1 MPQLTARPA
10 SRAGRKWRQN
20 IPDHLYNRFHLR
32 ATLCTTFSAHARA
45 SVSRLQRKGWA
56 MLVGGRRA
64 RRPQSQRPEGERP
77 EGGKAGGKRPGG
89 ERPEPRDA
97 ARWARDNGVTL
108 GAVTLIV
115 IQLLWM
121 GTLLARSY
129 FRQDDYFNFDRA
141 LATGFTWKYLM
152 LVSAGHMA
160 PLGFAISWLLAR
172 LALYSWPLTCI
183 VILAL
188 VAAACFA
195 LLRVLR
201 TLFGDRPAIL
211 IPLAV
216 YLFCPLALAAVD
228 WWSVAVQ
235 TLPLELS
242 IFLAVDAHVR
252 YVRSGRMRTAVA
264 AAGWLL
270 LGLATVQKG
279 AVTPLLLFALTS
291 GFLVKGR
298 WMAGVAIATRRYWR
312 AWLLYGVLLAGYCAL
327 FFSRLGSSTTPPSSP
342 GPAGRVISFVSTLI
356 GTTLVPGA
364 LGGPWRW
371 TVIGDGYA
379 QASPPAALQ
388 QLSWGLALLIVV
400 ASCVYRVRAWRAW
413 AIIVG
418 WIAVAD
424 VFPVVIGRLGVSQP
438 ALLGLQARYVTDAVS
453 VLALCLGLAFL
464 PLAGEEGGYRFRLPA
479 RAAPGSGEVPGSG
492 EAPGAGAAPD
502 DEGHEEAPG
511 DEEPSRDEEV
521 HGSEEAPGYE
531 QAPGTGGVSGDEA
544 APRSAAPVLRPVTPA
559 ARNAILVLLAVFLG
573 GSFWSLQALEGI
585 TSTQAARSYI
595 ATARIAVAKAPPGAL
610 IVDGP
615 TPAFIMDP
623 YLFYPSGY
631 TSRVIG
637 AIARGYPAKHLTWTT
652 SPHGGITRTLMV
664 FDAQGRLRPAA
675 LAGVASGPPRGH
687 RCWKL
692 AAAGT
697 AIPLSRP
704 LYRWSWTVRLDY
716 SGPAAVLMVGFGGN
730 QAQAALPA
738 GTHAFYVHLAAG
750 SGKAVTVTP
759 LSAAPSQCLTGVTV
773 GTWQPVP
780 SGRPIPTAPAA
791 G

>member
-1 MPQLTARPA
+1 MLVRGRWSAPRPA
-10 SRAGRKWRQN
+10 
-20 IPDHLYNRFHLR
+20 
-32 ATLCTTFSAHARA
+32 
-45 SVSRLQRKGWA
+45 
-56 MLVGGRRA
+56 
-64 RRPQSQRPEGERP
+64 E
-77 EGGKAGGKRPGG
+77 

-97 ARWARDNGVTL
+97 AGWARDNGVTL

-141 LATGFTWKYLM
+141 LSSGLTWKYLM
-152 LVSAGHMA
+152 LLSAGHMA
-160 PLGFAISWLLAR
+160 PLGFGISWVLAR
-172 LALYSWPLTCI
+172 LALYNWPLICI

-188 VAAACFA
+188 VAAACVA

-242 IFLAVDAHVR
+242 IFMAVDAHVR
-252 YVRSGRMRTAVA
+252 YLRGGRMRTAVA

-270 LGLATVQKG
+270 LGMATAQKG

-291 GFLVKGR
+291 AFFVEGR
-298 WMAGVAIATRRYWR
+298 WIAAASVALRRYWR
-312 AWLLYGVLLAGYCAL
+312 AWVLYGVLLAGYCAL
-327 FFSRLGSSTTPPSSP
+327 FFSRLPSSTTPATAP
-342 GPAGRVISFVSTLI
+342 GPVGRVISFVSTLV
-356 GTTLVPGA
+356 GTTMVPGA
-364 LGGPWRW
+364 LGGPWHW
-371 TVIGDGYA
+371 AVIGDGYA

-388 QLSWGLALLIVV
+388 QLSWGLALLIVL
-400 ASCVYRVRAWRAW
+400 ASCIYRVRAWRAW
-413 AIIVG
+413 AIIAG
-418 WIAVAD
+418 WIAAAD
-424 VFPVVIGRLGVSQP
+424 VIPVVIGRLGAEQP

-453 VLALCLGLAFL
+453 VLALCLGFAFL
-464 PLAGEEGGYRFRLPA
+464 PLAGDEGGYRFRRPA
-479 RAAPGSGEVPGSG
+479 WASPGAGTPASGTPGIS
-492 EAPGAGAAPD
+492 APGAGTPGTAGAPD
-502 DEGHEEAPG
+502 DRAPDDGGVPDDGAPG
-511 DEEPSRDEEV
+511 
-521 HGSEEAPGYE
+521 
-531 QAPGTGGVSGDEA
+531 
-544 APRSAAPVLRPVTPA
+544 SAAPVLRPLPPA
-559 ARNAILVLLAVFLG
+559 ARNATLVLLALFLA

-585 TSTQAARSYI
+585 TNTRAARSYI
-595 ATARIAVAKAPPGAL
+595 ATARIAVAKAPRGAL

-623 YLFYPSGY
+623 YLFYLTGY

-637 AIARGYPAKHLTWTT
+637 AMARAYPAKHLTWTT
-652 SPHGGITRTLMV
+652 SPHGGITRTVMI

-675 LAGVASGPPRGH
+675 LAGVASGPPRGR

-692 AAAGT
+692 TGAGT
-697 AIPLSRP
+697 PIPLPRS
-704 LYRWSWTVRLDY
+704 LFRWSWTLRLNY
-716 SGPAAVLMVGFGGN
+716 SGPATLLTVSFGGN

-738 GTHAFYVHLAAG
+738 GTHAVYVPLAAG
-750 SGKAVTVTP
+750 SGKAVTVTQP
-759 LSAAPSQCLTGVTV
+759 SPAPSQCLSGVTV
-773 GTWQPVP
+773 GTWHAVP
-780 SGRPIPTAPAA
+780 SGRPIPAAPVA

>member
-1 MPQLTARPA
+1 MPQVTAGPAKRP
-10 SRAGRKWRQN
+10 GPKWRQI
-20 IPDHLYNRFHLR
+20 IPAHPYNRFHLR
-32 ATLCTTFSAHARA
+32 ATLCTTFSAYVRA
-45 SVSRLQRKGWA
+45 SLSRLQRKGWA
-56 MLVGGRRA
+56 MVVRGRRVL
-64 RRPQSQRPEGERP
+64 PRP
-77 EGGKAGGKRPGG
+77 EGGRPEGGRPQR
-89 ERPEPRDA
+89 ERLEPRDA
-97 ARWARDNGVTL
+97 AGWIRDHGVTL

-141 LATGFTWKYLM
+141 LASGFTWKYLM
-152 LVSAGHMA
+152 LLSAGHMA
-160 PLGFAISWLLAR
+160 PLGFAISWVLAR
-172 LALYSWPLTCI
+172 VALYNWPLTSI
-183 VILAL
+183 IILAL

-242 IFLAVDAHVR
+242 IFMAVDAHVR

-270 LGLATVQKG
+270 LGLATAQKG

-291 GFLVKGR
+291 GFFVKGR
-298 WMAGVAIATRRYWR
+298 WIAAVAVTARRYWR
-312 AWLLYGVLLAGYCAL
+312 AWVLYGVLLAGYCVL
-327 FFSRLGSSTTPPSSP
+327 FFSRLGSSTTPPSAP

-371 TVIGDGYA
+371 AVIGDGYA

-400 ASCVYRVRAWRAW
+400 ISCVYRVRAWRAW

-418 WIAVAD
+418 WIVVAD
-424 VFPVVIGRLGVSQP
+424 VFPVVIGRLGVAQP
-438 ALLGLQARYVTDAVS
+438 GLLGLQARYVTDAVA

-464 PLAGEEGGYRFRLPA
+464 PLAGEQDGYRFRLPA
-479 RAAPGSGEVPGSG
+479 RAAPGDR
-492 EAPGAGAAPD
+492 EALGDEGHEEALD
-502 DEGHEEAPG
+502 DEGHEEALG
-511 DEEPSRDEEV
+511 DEEASRDEE
-521 HGSEEAPGYE
+521 APGDV
-531 QAPGTGGVSGDEA
+531 APGDA
-544 APRSAAPVLRPVTPA
+544 APGSPVPVLRPVTPA
-559 ARNAILVLLAVFLG
+559 ARNATVLLLAIFLA

-595 ATARIAVAKAPPGAL
+595 ATARIAVAKAPRDAL

-623 YLFYPSGY
+623 YLFYPTGY

-637 AIARGYPAKHLTWTT
+637 AIARGYPAKDLAWTT
-652 SPHGGITRTLMV
+652 SPHGSIARTLMI

-675 LAGVASGPPRGH
+675 LAGVASGPPRGR

-692 AAAGT
+692 TGAGT
-697 AIPLSRP
+697 AIPLPRP
-704 LYRWSWTVRLDY
+704 LYRWSWIVRVDY
-716 SGPAAVLMVGFGGN
+716 SGPATVLMVGFGGN

-738 GTHAFYVHLAAG
+738 GAHAFYVHLAAG
-750 SGKAVTVTP
+750 SGKTVTVSQ
-759 LSAAPSQCLTGVTV
+759 LSPAPAQCLAGVTV
-773 GTWQPVP
+773 GTWQPSP
-780 SGRPIPTAPAA
+780 SGRPLPAAPAA

>member
-1 MPQLTARPA
+1 
-10 SRAGRKWRQN
+10 
-20 IPDHLYNRFHLR
+20 
-32 ATLCTTFSAHARA
+32 
-45 SVSRLQRKGWA
+45 
-56 MLVGGRRA
+56 MLVGA
-64 RRPQSQRPEGERP
+64 RRVLHRPEGKRPGGQPPGGERP
-77 EGGKAGGKRPGG
+77 EGERPGG
-89 ERPEPRDA
+89 ERPEGERPGGERLGGERLEPRDA
-97 ARWARDNGVTL
+97 AGWVRDHGVTL

-115 IQLLWM
+115 VQLLWM

-141 LATGFTWKYLM
+141 LASGFSWKYLM
-152 LVSAGHMA
+152 LLSAGHMA

-172 LALYSWPLTCI
+172 VALYSWPLTCI
-183 VILAL
+183 IILAL

-201 TLFGDRPAIL
+201 TLFGDRPGIL

-252 YVRSGRMRTAVA
+252 YLRSGRMRTALA

-291 GFLVKGR
+291 GFFVKGR
-298 WMAGVAIATRRYWR
+298 WITGVAVAARRYWR
-312 AWLLYGVLLAGYCAL
+312 AWVLYGVLLAGYCAL
-327 FFSRLGSSTTPPSSP
+327 FFSRLGSSTTPPSDP
-342 GPAGRVISFVSTLI
+342 GPAGRVISFLSTLV

-371 TVIGDGYA
+371 AVIGDGYA
-379 QASPPAALQ
+379 QARPPAALQ

-479 RAAPGSGEVPGSG
+479 RV
-492 EAPGAGAAPD
+492 APGAAEPPGDEGHED
-502 DEGHEEAPG
+502 DEGHEEALG
-511 DEEPSRDEEV
+511 DEEASRDEEV
-521 HGSEEAPGYE
+521 PGGEEAPDGEEAPG
-531 QAPGTGGVSGDEA
+531 G
-544 APRSAAPVLRPVTPA
+544 APRRSSTPLLRPVAPA
-559 ARNAILVLLAVFLG
+559 ARNAILVLLALFLA

-610 IVDGP
+610 IMDGP

-631 TSRVIG
+631 TSQVIG
-637 AIARGYPAKHLTWTT
+637 AIARGSPAKHLTWTT
-652 SPHGGITRTLMV
+652 SPRGAIARTLMT

-675 LAGVASGPPRGH
+675 LAGVTSGPPPSR

-692 AAAGT
+692 TGAGT
-697 AIPLSRP
+697 PIPLPRP
-704 LYRWSWTVRLDY
+704 LFRWSWFVRLDY
-716 SGPAAVLMVGFGGN
+716 SGPATVLMVGFGGN

-750 SGKAVTVTP
+750 SGKVVTVTQ
-759 LSAAPSQCLTGVTV
+759 LSPAPSQCLTGVTV

-780 SGRPIPTAPAA
+780 SGRPIPAVPAA

>member
-1 MPQLTARPA
+1 
-10 SRAGRKWRQN
+10 
-20 IPDHLYNRFHLR
+20 
-32 ATLCTTFSAHARA
+32 
-45 SVSRLQRKGWA
+45 
-56 MLVGGRRA
+56 
-64 RRPQSQRPEGERP
+64 
-77 EGGKAGGKRPGG
+77 
-89 ERPEPRDA
+89 
-97 ARWARDNGVTL
+97 VTL

-141 LATGFTWKYLM
+141 LASGFTWKYLM
-152 LVSAGHMA
+152 LLSAGHMA
-160 PLGFAISWLLAR
+160 PLGFAISWVLAR
-172 LALYSWPLTCI
+172 VALYNWPLTCL

-188 VAAACFA
+188 VAAVCFA

-211 IPLAV
+211 VPLAV

-228 WWSVAVQ
+228 WWSVAAQ

-252 YVRSGRMRTAVA
+252 YLRSGRMRTAVA

-270 LGLATVQKG
+270 LGLATAQKG

-291 GFLVKGR
+291 AFFVKGR
-298 WMAGVAIATRRYWR
+298 WIAAVGVAARRYWR
-312 AWLLYGVLLAGYCAL
+312 AWLLYGVLLAGYCVL
-327 FFSRLGSSTTPPSSP
+327 FFSRLGSSTTPPSAP

-379 QASPPAALQ
+379 QANPPAALQ

-400 ASCVYRVRAWRAW
+400 VSCVYRVRAWRAW

-464 PLAGEEGGYRFRLPA
+464 PLAGEEGGYRFRLAA
-479 RAAPGSGEVPGSG
+479 RAAPDDRT
-492 EAPGAGAAPD
+492 APDAGAAAGAEAASGDEDDEDDED
-502 DEGHEEAPG
+502 DEGPPG
-511 DEEPSRDEEV
+511 DEEPSRDEEPWRDEEV
-521 HGSEEAPGYE
+521 PSDEAPGS
-531 QAPGTGGVSGDEA
+531 PV
-544 APRSAAPVLRPVTPA
+544 PVLRPVAPA
-559 ARNAILVLLAVFLG
+559 ARNAILVLLALFLA
-573 GSFWSLQALEGI
+573 GSFWSLQALDGI

-595 ATARIAVAKAPPGAL
+595 GTARIAVAKAPPGAL

-623 YLFYPSGY
+623 YLFYPTGY

-652 SPHGGITRTLMV
+652 SPHGDIARTLMI

-675 LAGVASGPPRGH
+675 LAGVSSGPPPGR

-692 AAAGT
+692 TGAGT
-697 AIPLSRP
+697 SIPLPRP
-704 LYRWSWTVRLDY
+704 LYRWSWIVQLDY
-716 SGPAAVLMVGFGGN
+716 SGPATVLMVGFGGN

-738 GTHAFYVHLAAG
+738 GAHAFYVHLAAG
-750 SGKAVTVTP
+750 SGKEVTVTQ
-759 LSAAPSQCLTGVTV
+759 LSPGPSQCLTGVTV
-773 GTWQPVP
+773 GTWQPAP
-780 SGRPIPTAPAA
+780 SGRPIPAVPAA

>member
-1 MPQLTARPA
+1 MPEVTAGPANRP
-10 SRAGRKWRQN
+10 GPKWRRN
-20 IPDHLYNRFHLR
+20 IPGHLYNRFQLR
-32 ATLCTTFSAHARA
+32 ATLCTTFSARARA

-56 MLVGGRRA
+56 MLVGGRRVLL
-64 RRPQSQRPEGERP
+64 RPGGERPEGERP
-77 EGGKAGGKRPGG
+77 EG
-89 ERPEPRDA
+89 ERAEPRDA
-97 ARWARDNGVTL
+97 AGWARDNGVTL

-121 GTLLARSY
+121 ATLLARSY

-141 LATGFTWKYLM
+141 LAAGFSWKYLM
-152 LVSAGHMA
+152 LLSAGHMA
-160 PLGFAISWLLAR
+160 PLGFAISWVLAR
-172 LALYSWPLTCI
+172 VALYNWPLTCI

-252 YVRSGRMRTAVA
+252 YVRSGRMRSAVA

-291 GFLVKGR
+291 GFFVKGR
-298 WMAGVAIATRRYWR
+298 WIAAVAIAARRYWR
-312 AWLLYGVLLAGYCAL
+312 AWVLYGVLLAGYCVL
-327 FFSRLGSSTTPPSSP
+327 FFSRLGSSTTPPSAP

-371 TVIGDGYA
+371 AVIGDGYA
-379 QASPPAALQ
+379 QARPPAALQ

-400 ASCVYRVRAWRAW
+400 VSCVYRVRAWRAW
-413 AIIVG
+413 AIMVG

-464 PLAGEEGGYRFRLPA
+464 PLAGEDGGYRFRLPA
-479 RAAPGSGEVPGSG
+479 RAAPGAGQ
-492 EAPGAGAAPD
+492 APGDVD
-502 DEGHEEAPG
+502 DEDDEEAPG

-521 HGSEEAPGYE
+521 PGDEEAPG
-531 QAPGTGGVSGDEA
+531 DET
-544 APRSAAPVLRPVTPA
+544 PRSPVPALRPVAPA
-559 ARNAILVLLAVFLG
+559 ARNAILVLLALFLA
-573 GSFWSLQALEGI
+573 GSFWSLQALDGI

-637 AIARGYPAKHLTWTT
+637 AIARGYPGKHLAWTT
-652 SPHGGITRTLMV
+652 SPHGGIARTLMV

-675 LAGVASGPPRGH
+675 LAGVSSGPPRH
-687 RCWKL
+687 RRCWKL
-692 AAAGT
+692 AGT
-697 AIPLSRP
+697 GSSIPLPRP
-704 LYRWSWTVRLDY
+704 LYRWSWFVRLDY
-716 SGPAAVLMVGFGGN
+716 SGPATVLMVGFGGN
-730 QAQAALPA
+730 QAPAALPA

-750 SGKAVTVTP
+750 SGKEVTVTP
-759 LSAAPSQCLTGVTV
+759 LSPAPSQCLTGVTV
-773 GTWQPVP
+773 GTWQPAP
-780 SGRPIPTAPAA
+780 SGRPIPATPAA

>member
-1 MPQLTARPA
+1 MPQVTARPA
-10 SRAGRKWRQN
+10 NRPGPKWRQN
-20 IPDHLYNRFHLR
+20 IPDRLYNRFHLR

-45 SVSRLQRKGWA
+45 TVSRLQRKGWA
-56 MLVGGRRA
+56 MLVGGRRVLL
-64 RRPQSQRPEGERP
+64 RPEGQRPGGERPEGERP
-77 EGGKAGGKRPGG
+77 EG
-89 ERPEPRDA
+89 ERAEPRDA
-97 ARWARDNGVTL
+97 AGWARDNGVTL

-121 GTLLARSY
+121 GTLLARTY

-160 PLGFAISWLLAR
+160 PLGFAISWVLAR
-172 LALYSWPLTCI
+172 LALYNWPLTCI

-201 TLFGDRPAIL
+201 TLFGDRQAIL

-242 IFLAVDAHVR
+242 IFLAMDAHVR

-264 AAGWLL
+264 AAAWLL

-279 AVTPLLLFALTS
+279 AVTPLLLFARDL
-291 GFLVKGR
+291 GFPGEGALDR
-298 WMAGVAIATRRYWR
+298 RVAIAARRYWR
-312 AWLLYGVLLAGYCAL
+312 AWVLYGVLLAGYCAL

-342 GPAGRVISFVSTLI
+342 GPAGRVISFVSTLV

-371 TVIGDGYA
+371 AVIGDGYA

-400 ASCVYRVRAWRAW
+400 VSCVYRVRAWRAW
-413 AIIVG
+413 AIMVG

-464 PLAGEEGGYRFRLPA
+464 PLAGEEDGYRFRLPA
-479 RAAPGSGEVPGSG
+479 RAAPDAG
-492 EAPGAGAAPD
+492 EAPGWRGRRRLARMTRVTTVTRSHRAMRSHGATRSPRAKRPRAGYARPSGPGPASRDPRRAQCHPGAAGRLPGRLVLVAAGAGRD
-502 DEGHEEAPG
+502 HQHPG
-511 DEEPSRDEEV
+511 RAVLHRHRADR
-521 HGSEEAPGYE
+521 GSEG
-531 QAPGTGGVSGDEA
+531 
-544 APRSAAPVLRPVTPA
+544 
-559 ARNAILVLLAVFLG
+559 
-573 GSFWSLQALEGI
+573 
-585 TSTQAARSYI
+585 
-595 ATARIAVAKAPPGAL
+595 ATGAL

-637 AIARGYPAKHLTWTT
+637 AIARDYPAKHLTWTT
-652 SPHGGITRTLMV
+652 SPHGGIARTLMV

-675 LAGVASGPPRGH
+675 VAGLASGPPRGR

-697 AIPLSRP
+697 PIPLPRP
-704 LYRWSWTVRLDY
+704 LYRWSWTVRLEY
-716 SGPAAVLMVGFGGN
+716 SGPATALMVGFGGN

-738 GTHAFYVHLAAG
+738 GTHAVYVHLAAG
-750 SGKAVTVTP
+750 SGNEVTVTP
-759 LSAAPSQCLTGVTV
+759 LSPAPSQCLTGVSV

-780 SGRPIPTAPAA
+780 SGPPIPAMPAA

>member
-1 MPQLTARPA
+1 MPEVTARPA
-10 SRAGRKWRQN
+10 NRPGPKWRQN
-20 IPDHLYNRFHLR
+20 IPGRLYNRFQLR

-56 MLVGGRRA
+56 MLVGGRRVLL
-64 RRPQSQRPEGERP
+64 RP
-77 EGGKAGGKRPGG
+77 EGGRPEGGRPEDERPVG
-89 ERPEPRDA
+89 ERSEPRDA
-97 ARWARDNGVTL
+97 AGWVRDNGVTL

-141 LATGFTWKYLM
+141 LASGFGWKYLM
-152 LVSAGHMA
+152 LLSAGHMA
-160 PLGFAISWLLAR
+160 PLGFAISWVLAWV
-172 LALYSWPLTCI
+172 ALYNWPLTCI
-183 VILAL
+183 IILAL

-279 AVTPLLLFALTS
+279 AVTPLLLFAVTS

-298 WMAGVAIATRRYWR
+298 WIAAVAVAARRYWR
-312 AWLLYGVLLAGYCAL
+312 AWVLYGVLLAGYCAL
-327 FFSRLGSSTTPPSSP
+327 FFSRLGSSTTPPSAP

-388 QLSWGLALLIVV
+388 QLSWGLALLVV
-400 ASCVYRVRAWRAW
+400 VVSCVYRVRAWRAW

-424 VFPVVIGRLGVSQP
+424 VLPVVIGRLGVSQP

-479 RAAPGSGEVPGSG
+479 RAAPDDRT
-492 EAPGAGAAPD
+492 APDAGAAAGAGAAPGDED
-502 DEGHEEAPG
+502 DEGPPG
-511 DEEPSRDEEV
+511 DEEPSRDEEPWRD
-521 HGSEEAPGYE
+521 EKAPG
-531 QAPGTGGVSGDEA
+531 DET
-544 APRSAAPVLRPVTPA
+544 PRSPVPVLRPVAPA
-559 ARNAILVLLAVFLG
+559 ARNAILVLLALFLA
-573 GSFWSLQALEGI
+573 GSFWSLQALDGI

-610 IVDGP
+610 VVDGP

-652 SPHGGITRTLMV
+652 SPHGGIARTLMV

-675 LAGVASGPPRGH
+675 LAGVSSGPPRDR

-692 AAAGT
+692 VGT
-697 AIPLSRP
+697 GTPIPLPRP
-704 LYRWSWTVRLDY
+704 LYRWSWFVRLDY
-716 SGPAAVLMVGFGGN
+716 SGPATVLKVGFGGN
-730 QAQAALPA
+730 QAPAALPA
-738 GTHAFYVHLAAG
+738 GAHAFYVHLAAG
-750 SGKAVTVTP
+750 SGKEVTVTP
-759 LSAAPSQCLTGVTV
+759 LSSAPSQCLTGVTV
-773 GTWQPVP
+773 GTWQPAP
-780 SGRPIPTAPAA
+780 AGRPIPAVPAA

>member
-1 MPQLTARPA
+1 MLVRGRWSAPRPA
-10 SRAGRKWRQN
+10 
-20 IPDHLYNRFHLR
+20 
-32 ATLCTTFSAHARA
+32 
-45 SVSRLQRKGWA
+45 
-56 MLVGGRRA
+56 
-64 RRPQSQRPEGERP
+64 E
-77 EGGKAGGKRPGG
+77 

-97 ARWARDNGVTL
+97 AGWARDNGVTL

-141 LATGFTWKYLM
+141 LSSGLTWKYLM
-152 LVSAGHMA
+152 LLSAGHMA
-160 PLGFAISWLLAR
+160 PLGFGISWVLAR
-172 LALYSWPLTCI
+172 LALYNWPLICI

-188 VAAACFA
+188 VAAACVA

-242 IFLAVDAHVR
+242 IFMAVDAHVR
-252 YVRSGRMRTAVA
+252 YLRGGRMRTAVA

-270 LGLATVQKG
+270 LGMATAQKG

-291 GFLVKGR
+291 AFFVEGR
-298 WMAGVAIATRRYWR
+298 WIAAASVALRRYWR
-312 AWLLYGVLLAGYCAL
+312 AWVLYGVLLAGYCAL
-327 FFSRLGSSTTPPSSP
+327 FFSRLPSSTTPATAP
-342 GPAGRVISFVSTLI
+342 GPVGRVISFVSTLV
-356 GTTLVPGA
+356 GTTMVPGA
-364 LGGPWRW
+364 LGGPWHW
-371 TVIGDGYA
+371 AVIGDGYA

-388 QLSWGLALLIVV
+388 QLSWGLALLIVL
-400 ASCVYRVRAWRAW
+400 ASCIYRVRAWRAW
-413 AIIVG
+413 AIIAG
-418 WIAVAD
+418 WIAAAD
-424 VFPVVIGRLGVSQP
+424 VIPVVIGRLGAEQP

-453 VLALCLGLAFL
+453 VLALCLGFAFL
-464 PLAGEEGGYRFRLPA
+464 PLAGDEGGYRFRRPA
-479 RAAPGSGEVPGSG
+479 WASPGAGTPASGTPGIS
-492 EAPGAGAAPD
+492 APGAGTPGTAGAPD
-502 DEGHEEAPG
+502 DGAPDDGGVPDDEAPG
-511 DEEPSRDEEV
+511 
-521 HGSEEAPGYE
+521 
-531 QAPGTGGVSGDEA
+531 
-544 APRSAAPVLRPVTPA
+544 SAAPVLRPLPPA
-559 ARNAILVLLAVFLG
+559 ARNVTLVLLALFLA

-585 TSTQAARSYI
+585 TNTRAARSYI
-595 ATARIAVAKAPPGAL
+595 ATARIAVAKAPRGAL

-623 YLFYPSGY
+623 YLFYLTGY

-637 AIARGYPAKHLTWTT
+637 AMARAYTAKHLTWTT
-652 SPHGGITRTLMV
+652 SPRGGITRTVMI

-675 LAGVASGPPRGH
+675 LAGVASGPPRGR

-692 AAAGT
+692 TGGGT
-697 AIPLSRP
+697 PIPLPRS
-704 LYRWSWTVRLDY
+704 LFRWSWTLRLNY
-716 SGPAAVLMVGFGGN
+716 SGPATLLTVSFGGN

-738 GTHAFYVHLAAG
+738 GTHAFYVPLAAG
-750 SGKAVTVTP
+750 SGKAVTVTQP
-759 LSAAPSQCLTGVTV
+759 SPAPSQCLTGVTV
-773 GTWQPVP
+773 GTWHAVP
-780 SGRPIPTAPAA
+780 SGRPIPAAPVA

>member
-1 MPQLTARPA
+1 
-10 SRAGRKWRQN
+10 
-20 IPDHLYNRFHLR
+20 
-32 ATLCTTFSAHARA
+32 
-45 SVSRLQRKGWA
+45 
-56 MLVGGRRA
+56 
-64 RRPQSQRPEGERP
+64 
-77 EGGKAGGKRPGG
+77 
-89 ERPEPRDA
+89 
-97 ARWARDNGVTL
+97 VTL

-141 LATGFTWKYLM
+141 LATGFSWKYLM

-160 PLGFAISWLLAR
+160 PLGFAISWVLAR
-172 LALYSWPLTCI
+172 LALYNWPLTCI

-242 IFLAVDAHVR
+242 IFLAMDAHVR

-264 AAGWLL
+264 AAAWLL

-279 AVTPLLLFALTS
+279 AVTPLLLFAVTS

-298 WMAGVAIATRRYWR
+298 WIAGVAIAARRYWR

-342 GPAGRVISFVSTLI
+342 GPAGRVISFVSTLV

-371 TVIGDGYA
+371 AVIGDGYA

-400 ASCVYRVRAWRAW
+400 VSCVYRVRAWRAW

-453 VLALCLGLAFL
+453 VLVLCLGLAFL
-464 PLAGEEGGYRFRLPA
+464 PLAGEEDGYRFRLPG
-479 RAAPGSGEVPGSG
+479 RAAPGAG
-492 EAPGAGAAPD
+492 EAPADQGDQD
-502 DEGHEEAPG
+502 DDGDEPPG

-521 HGSEEAPGYE
+521 PGDEETPGEVAPGE
-531 QAPGTGGVSGDEA
+531 VAPV
-544 APRSAAPVLRPVTPA
+544 PPAPVLRPVTPA
-559 ARNAILVLLAVFLG
+559 ARGAILVLLAVFLA
-573 GSFWSLQALEGI
+573 GSFWSLQALDGI

-637 AIARGYPAKHLTWTT
+637 AIARDYPAKHLTWTT
-652 SPHGGITRTLMV
+652 SPHGGIARTLMV

-675 LAGVASGPPRGH
+675 LAGVSSGPPR
-687 RCWKL
+687 RRNCWKL
-692 AAAGT
+692 TGAGT
-697 AIPLSRP
+697 PIPLPRP

-716 SGPAAVLMVGFGGN
+716 SGPATVVLVGFGGN

-750 SGKAVTVTP
+750 SGKEVTVTP
-759 LSAAPSQCLTGVTV
+759 LSPAPSQCLTGVSV

-780 SGRPIPTAPAA
+780 SAQPIPAVPAA

>member
-1 MPQLTARPA
+1 MPEITAGPARRP
-10 SRAGRKWRQN
+10 GRKWRQ
-20 IPDHLYNRFHLR
+20 IILARPYNRFHLR
-32 ATLCTTFSAHARA
+32 ATLCTTFSAYARGP
-45 SVSRLQRKGWA
+45 VSRLQRKGST
-56 MLVGGRRA
+56 MLVRGRRVLL
-64 RRPQSQRPEGERP
+64 RPEGER
-77 EGGKAGGKRPGG
+77 AGGEPAGGRPAGERPRG

-97 ARWARDNGVTL
+97 AGWARDNGVTL

-129 FRQDDYFNFDRA
+129 FRQDDYFNFDRG
-141 LATGFTWKYLM
+141 LASGFTWKYLM
-152 LVSAGHMA
+152 LLSAGHMA
-160 PLGFAISWLLAR
+160 PLGFAISWVLAR
-172 LALYSWPLTCI
+172 VALYNWPLTCI
-183 VILAL
+183 IILAL

-242 IFLAVDAHVR
+242 IFMAVDAHVR
-252 YVRSGRMRTAVA
+252 YLRSGRMRMAVA

-270 LGLATVQKG
+270 LGLATAQKG

-291 GFLVKGR
+291 GFFVKGR
-298 WMAGVAIATRRYWR
+298 WIAAVAVAARRYWR
-312 AWLLYGVLLAGYCAL
+312 AWVLYGVLLAGYCAL
-327 FFSRLGSSTTPPSSP
+327 FFSRLGSSTTPPSAP

-371 TVIGDGYA
+371 AVIGDGYA

-400 ASCVYRVRAWRAW
+400 VSCVYRVRAWRAW

-424 VFPVVIGRLGVSQP
+424 VLPVVIGRLGVSQP
-438 ALLGLQARYVTDAVS
+438 GLLGLQARYVTDAVS

-479 RAAPGSGEVPGSG
+479 WAE
-492 EAPGAGAAPD
+492 PGARETPGGEGGEEARGDEEPDGGEPD
-502 DEGHEEAPG
+502 DG
-511 DEEPSRDEEV
+511 EPSRDEEV
-521 HGSEEAPGYE
+521 P
-531 QAPGTGGVSGDEA
+531 GDEG
-544 APRSAAPVLRPVTPA
+544 PRSPVPAWRPVGPA
-559 ARNAILVLLAVFLG
+559 ARNATLVLLAVFLA

-595 ATARIAVAKAPPGAL
+595 ATARIAVAKAPRDAL
-610 IVDGP
+610 IIDGP

-623 YLFYPSGY
+623 YFFYPTGY

-637 AIARGYPAKHLTWTT
+637 AIARGYPAKHLAWTT
-652 SPHGGITRTLMV
+652 SPPGGIARTLMI

-675 LAGVASGPPRGH
+675 LAGVASGPPRGR

-697 AIPLSRP
+697 PIPLARP

-716 SGPAAVLMVGFGGN
+716 SGPATVLMVGFGGN

-738 GTHAFYVHLAAG
+738 GAHAFYVHLAAG
-750 SGKAVTVTP
+750 SGQAVTVSP
-759 LSAAPSQCLTGVTV
+759 LSPAPSQCLTGVTV
-773 GTWQPVP
+773 GTWQPAP
-780 SGRPIPTAPAA
+780 SGPPIPATPAA

>member
-1 MPQLTARPA
+1 MLVRGRWSAPRPA
-10 SRAGRKWRQN
+10 
-20 IPDHLYNRFHLR
+20 
-32 ATLCTTFSAHARA
+32 
-45 SVSRLQRKGWA
+45 
-56 MLVGGRRA
+56 
-64 RRPQSQRPEGERP
+64 E
-77 EGGKAGGKRPGG
+77 

-97 ARWARDNGVTL
+97 AGWARDNGVTL

-141 LATGFTWKYLM
+141 LSSGLTWKYLM
-152 LVSAGHMA
+152 LLSAGHMA
-160 PLGFAISWLLAR
+160 PLGFGISWVLAR
-172 LALYSWPLTCI
+172 LALYNWPLICI

-188 VAAACFA
+188 VAAACVA

-242 IFLAVDAHVR
+242 IFMAVDAHVR
-252 YVRSGRMRTAVA
+252 YLRGGRMRTAVA

-270 LGLATVQKG
+270 LGMATAQKG

-291 GFLVKGR
+291 AFFVEGR
-298 WMAGVAIATRRYWR
+298 WIAAASVALRRYWR
-312 AWLLYGVLLAGYCAL
+312 AWVLYGVLLAGYCAL
-327 FFSRLGSSTTPPSSP
+327 FFSRLPSSTTPATAP
-342 GPAGRVISFVSTLI
+342 GPVGRVISFVSTLV
-356 GTTLVPGA
+356 GTTMVPGA
-364 LGGPWRW
+364 LGGPWHW
-371 TVIGDGYA
+371 AVIGDGYA

-388 QLSWGLALLIVV
+388 QLSWGLALLIVL
-400 ASCVYRVRAWRAW
+400 ASCIYRVRAWRAW
-413 AIIVG
+413 AIIAG
-418 WIAVAD
+418 WIAAAD
-424 VFPVVIGRLGVSQP
+424 VIPVVIGRLGAEQP

-453 VLALCLGLAFL
+453 VLALCLGFAFL
-464 PLAGEEGGYRFRLPA
+464 PLAGDEGGYRFRRPA
-479 RAAPGSGEVPGSG
+479 WASPGAGTPASGTPGIS
-492 EAPGAGAAPD
+492 APGAGTPGTAGAPD
-502 DEGHEEAPG
+502 DRAPDDG
-511 DEEPSRDEEV
+511 GVPDD
-521 HGSEEAPGYE
+521 GT
-531 QAPGTGGVSGDEA
+531 PGT
-544 APRSAAPVLRPVTPA
+544 AAPVLRPLPPA
-559 ARNAILVLLAVFLG
+559 ARNATLVLLALFLA

-585 TSTQAARSYI
+585 TNTRAARSYI
-595 ATARIAVAKAPPGAL
+595 ATARIAVAKAPRGAL

-623 YLFYPSGY
+623 YLFYLTGY

-637 AIARGYPAKHLTWTT
+637 AMARAYPAKHLTWTT
-652 SPHGGITRTLMV
+652 SPHGGITRTVMI

-675 LAGVASGPPRGH
+675 LAGVASGPPRGR

-692 AAAGT
+692 TGAGT
-697 AIPLSRP
+697 PIPLPRS
-704 LYRWSWTVRLDY
+704 LFRWSWTLRLNY
-716 SGPAAVLMVGFGGN
+716 SGPATLLTVSFGGN

-738 GTHAFYVHLAAG
+738 GTHAFYVPLAAG
-750 SGKAVTVTP
+750 SGKAVTVTQP
-759 LSAAPSQCLTGVTV
+759 SPAPSQCLTGVTV
-773 GTWQPVP
+773 GTWHAVP
-780 SGRPIPTAPAA
+780 SGRPIPAAPVA

>member
-1 MPQLTARPA
+1 
-10 SRAGRKWRQN
+10 
-20 IPDHLYNRFHLR
+20 
-32 ATLCTTFSAHARA
+32 
-45 SVSRLQRKGWA
+45 
-56 MLVGGRRA
+56 MLVRGRRVL
-64 RRPQSQRPEGERP
+64 PRP
-77 EGGKAGGKRPGG
+77 EGGRPEG

-97 ARWARDNGVTL
+97 AGWARDNGVTL

-141 LATGFTWKYLM
+141 LASGLTWKYLM
-152 LVSAGHMA
+152 LLSAGHMA
-160 PLGFAISWLLAR
+160 PLGFAISWVLAR
-172 LALYSWPLTCI
+172 AALYNWPLTCI
-183 VILAL
+183 LILAL
-188 VAAACFA
+188 VAAACLA

-228 WWSVAVQ
+228 WWSVAAQ

-252 YVRSGRMRTAVA
+252 YVRSGRMRMAVA

-270 LGLATVQKG
+270 LGMATAQKG

-291 GFLVKGR
+291 GFFVKGR
-298 WMAGVAIATRRYWR
+298 WIAAVAVAARRYWR
-312 AWLLYGVLLAGYCAL
+312 AWVLYGVLLAGYCAL
-327 FFSRLGSSTTPPSSP
+327 FFSRLGSSTTPPSAP

-356 GTTLVPGA
+356 GTTMVPGA

-371 TVIGDGYA
+371 AVIGDGYA

-400 ASCVYRVRAWRAW
+400 VSCVYRVRAWRAW
-413 AIIVG
+413 AVIVG

-438 ALLGLQARYVTDAVS
+438 GLLGLQARYVTDAVS

-479 RAAPGSGEVPGSG
+479 RAAPGAGEVPGDEDDEDVPGDG
-492 EAPGAGAAPD
+492 EA
-502 DEGHEEAPG
+502 
-511 DEEPSRDEEV
+511 SRDEEPPG
-521 HGSEEAPGYE
+521 HEAQESP
-531 QAPGTGGVSGDEA
+531 V
-544 APRSAAPVLRPVTPA
+544 PVLRPVGPA
-559 ARNAILVLLAVFLG
+559 ARNAILVLLAVFLA

-595 ATARIAVAKAPPGAL
+595 ATARIAVAKAPRDAL

-623 YLFYPSGY
+623 YLFYPTGY

-637 AIARGYPAKHLTWTT
+637 ALARAYPAKHLTWTT
-652 SPHGGITRTLMV
+652 SPHGGIARILMV

-675 LAGVASGPPRGH
+675 LAGVSSGPPRGR

-692 AAAGT
+692 ASAGT
-697 AIPLSRP
+697 TIALPRP

-716 SGPAAVLMVGFGGN
+716 SGPATVLMIGFGGN

-738 GTHAFYVHLAAG
+738 GAHAFYVHLAAG
-750 SGKAVTVTP
+750 SGKAVTVSP
-759 LSAAPSQCLTGVTV
+759 LSPAPSQCLTGVTV
-773 GTWQPVP
+773 GTWQPAP
-780 SGRPIPTAPAA
+780 SGRPIPAAPAA